1 MTGKDANKIANGTSV
16 IFDVSEGTGLTA
28 IRTGHSAKATK
39 DGSDSVKYAVV
50 GAGHSVVSATAG
62 GETGVFVIDSHF

>member
-1 MTGKDANKIANGTSV
+1 MTGKDANKIANGTSMM
-16 IFDVSEGTGLTA
+16 FDVSEGTGLTA
-28 IRTGHSAKATK
+28 IGTGHRGKATK

-50 GAGHSVVSATAG
+50 GARHSVVSATAG